1 MKTIALSSL
10 IGAALLA
17 GCASAPPPQADFP
30 PGARA
35 PAATEAASLL
45 RGKSFTL
52 ANPNGSSTRVD
63 HAADASGGVAIYFS
77 GRSDSGTWRTEDGR
91 VCYELK
97 TVPSACNDMRLA
109 GKDIYIKRDNGQ
121 VVQLVPR

>member
-10 IGAALLA
+10 IGAAIW
-17 GCASAPPPQADFP
+17 GGSPSGPPRRPASP
-30 PGARA
+30 PGAG
-35 PAATEAASLL
+35 PPGAAEAAGLL
-45 RGKSFTL
+45 RGKSFNL
-52 ANPNGSSTRVD
+52 ANPNGSSIRVD

-91 VCYELK
+91 VCYVLK

>member
-1 MKTIALSSL
+1 MKAIALP
-10 IGAALLA
+10 LLA
-17 GCASAPPPQADFP
+17 AAAVLAACASGPPPATDFP

-35 PAATEAASLL
+35 PATGEITSLL
-45 RGKSFTL
+45 RGKSFNL
-52 ANPNGSSTRVD
+52 ANPNGSSIRVD

>member
-17 GCASAPPPQADFP
+17 GCASGPPPRTDFP

-35 PAATEAASLL
+35 PSAAEAAGLL
-45 RGKSFTL
+45 RGKSFNLT
-52 ANPNGSSTRVD
+52 NPNGSSIRVD

-91 VCYELK
+91 VCSELK